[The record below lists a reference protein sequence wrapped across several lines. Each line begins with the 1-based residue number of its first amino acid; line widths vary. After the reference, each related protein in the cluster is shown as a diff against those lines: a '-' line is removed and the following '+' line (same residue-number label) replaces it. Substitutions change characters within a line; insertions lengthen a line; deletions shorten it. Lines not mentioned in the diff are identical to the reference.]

1 MVIIAYDL
9 GTGGVKATLYDDSL
23 KVLAKSFMEYR
34 TYFPGA
40 GLHEQKPSDWWNGVV
55 ESTKQLLAASHTDP
69 QAVGAVAISGQSLT
83 AIPVDGSGAALLE
96 RVPIWSDGRAKD
108 EARRFFDTVD
118 EERWYMTTG
127 NGFPAH
133 CYTIFKLMWMKAHQS
148 EVFSNMKHVLGSKDY
163 INYRMTGKILTDHSY
178 ASGTGGYNLKEARY
192 QQEFW
197 DAAGIDMDLLPKIVP
212 SDTVVGYLTEQA
224 ASELGLTTKTAV
236 MAGGVDNACMA
247 LGATGIR
254 DGAAY
259 ISLGSSSWV
268 PVTACR
274 PVLDFKTRPYVFA
287 HIEPGMY
294 TSAYSIFAGGSSLRW
309 VRDNLFAEFGPQ
321 AYGEIDRLAQSAPVG
336 ANGILF
342 NPSLAGGTS
351 QDKSVNIQGAFVGL
365 SLLNNRADLA
375 RSVLEGIALNL
386 KQSITYLQR
395 KVQMEDEILICG
407 GGSKSAVWLQMFADI
422 LDVRVLKTN
431 IDQDA
436 ASLGAAAIAA
446 KGMKRIGS
454 YQVIDGI
461 HRREACY
468 SPDRAV
474 SEQYKAVAKRFNYL
488 AEVLS
493 EFGDYCGV

>member
-9 GTGGVKATLYDDSL
+9 GTGGVKAALYDDSL

-108 EARRFFDTVD
+108 EARRFFETVD

-127 NGFPAH
+127 NGFPAP

-192 QQEFW
+192 QEEFW

-224 ASELGLTTKTAV
+224 ARELGLTTKTAV

-268 PVTACR
+268 PVTAGRCWTLK
-274 PVLDFKTRPYVFA
+274 PDP
-287 HIEPGMY
+287 MY
-294 TSAYSIFAGGSSLRW
+294 SPTSSRECTLQLIRSLRAEAPCGGFGIICLQNSDPRHTGRSTVWPKALRW
-309 VRDNLFAEFGPQ
+309 VRTESCSIPALR
-321 AYGEIDRLAQSAPVG
+321 GEPPRI
-336 ANGILF
+336 
-342 NPSLAGGTS
+342 
-351 QDKSVNIQGAFVGL
+351 
-365 SLLNNRADLA
+365 
-375 RSVLEGIALNL
+375 
-386 KQSITYLQR
+386 
-395 KVQMEDEILICG
+395 
-407 GGSKSAVWLQMFADI
+407 
-422 LDVRVLKTN
+422 RV
-431 IDQDA
+431 
-436 ASLGAAAIAA
+436 
-446 KGMKRIGS
+446 
-454 YQVIDGI
+454 
-461 HRREACY
+461 
-468 SPDRAV
+468 
-474 SEQYKAVAKRFNYL
+474 
-488 AEVLS
+488 
-493 EFGDYCGV
+493 

>member
-9 GTGGVKATLYDDSL
+9 GTGGVKAALYDDSL

-34 TYFPGA
+34 TYFPEA

-83 AIPVDGSGAALLE
+83 AIPIDGSGAALLE

-108 EARRFFDTVD
+108 EARRFFETVD

-127 NGFPAH
+127 NGFPVH

-192 QQEFW
+192 QEEFW
-197 DAAGIDMDLLPKIVP
+197 EAAGIDMDILPKIVP

-224 ASELGLTTKTAV
+224 AKELGLTTDTAV

-287 HIEPGMY
+287 HIEP
-294 TSAYSIFAGGSSLRW
+294 
-309 VRDNLFAEFGPQ
+309 
-321 AYGEIDRLAQSAPVG
+321 
-336 ANGILF
+336 
-342 NPSLAGGTS
+342 
-351 QDKSVNIQGAFVGL
+351 
-365 SLLNNRADLA
+365 
-375 RSVLEGIALNL
+375 
-386 KQSITYLQR
+386 
-395 KVQMEDEILICG
+395 
-407 GGSKSAVWLQMFADI
+407 
-422 LDVRVLKTN
+422 
-431 IDQDA
+431 
-436 ASLGAAAIAA
+436 
-446 KGMKRIGS
+446 
-454 YQVIDGI
+454 
-461 HRREACY
+461 
-468 SPDRAV
+468 
-474 SEQYKAVAKRFNYL
+474 
-488 AEVLS
+488 
-493 EFGDYCGV
+493 